1 MHVAAG
7 HTDYWPFL
15 ADLQVIVVPRKVF
28 ADMAGQVLYAGLC
41 GDNAPGEWLLWVDRV
56 GTPIRSVLRLTV
68 CRESRKKR
76 DGADILREYTSV
88 SLTQNISSSTY
99 NY

>member
-56 GTPIRSVLRLTV
+56 GTPIRSVLRL
-68 CRESRKKR
+68 KR

-88 SLTQNISSSTY
+88 SLTQIISSSTY
-99 NY
+99 SY